1 MVKIVKCAFVKL
13 VFQTTP
19 QIMLCKDADRLCA
32 FAINTTYDEVTVSI
46 YERGVSGRRMAY
58 AV

>member
-1 MVKIVKCAFVKL
+1 MHGLPNLKVMKVC
-13 VFQTTP
+13 FQTTP

-32 FAINTTYDEVTVSI
+32 FAINTTDNDVTVSV
-46 YERGVSGRRMAY
+46 YQRGVSERRLAY